1 MISQD
6 LILDPQLKY
15 WVLLPISFAMVL
27 VGLLR
32 ANITALL
39 APAPKI
45 EGYKALREKYV
56 LFTT

>member
-1 MISQD
+1 MITPD

-32 ANITALL
+32 ANVTALI
-39 APAPKI
+39 APGVKLEA
-45 EGYKALREKYV
+45 YRNVREK
-56 LFTT
+56 